1 MSYSLQNYGSC
12 GCDSTATVNP
22 SAKLGFGA
30 FAVGVVGAWA
40 INAALNSAGMQR
52 TFADSGKLP
61 SGQLEAERVAT
72 IGFIATFY
80 TVGVLLGASQK
91 AAS

>member
-1 MSYSLQNYGSC
+1 MNYSLQNYGNRSLA
-12 GCDSTATVNP
+12 SKPNP
-22 SAKLGFGA
+22 DAKLGFGA

-52 TFADSGKLP
+52 AFADSGELP
-61 SGQLEAERVAT
+61 SGQREGERVAA
-72 IGFIATFY
+72 IGFIASFY
-80 TVGVLLGASQK
+80 TIGVLLGAK